1 MNTPKS
7 NVKKKIHLN
16 PILKKD
22 LRVTSRTMK
31 FSWGLFAFEAVLTL
45 IFLLAISI
53 IYNENDGYVEIYK
66 ALVWLFPIIGATE
79 LSIVALIMPIE
90 TASAITSERE
100 KQTFDIL
107 LTTVMTPKAI
117 IRGKVLA
124 AVMHIMTF
132 IVASIPLMALS
143 FTAGGISWW
152 VLFAYLL
159 LVFIFAY
166 FVGSIGIFCST
177 ITKKSIASIIISY
190 VIISTMFGGTHFP
203 VIIFAAFGGKSM
215 EIISKLI
222 LLLNPVWGFIIFFG
236 SVMGGE
242 EFMEELLD
250 LDIPLVSSGWVWVVI
265 TFGGMLL
272 VSLFFQRLAAR
283 NIDPLKGYGK
293 AAARQIRNGAGM
305 MPAANSQPVQQ
316 PQAVP
321 MQQSQTMP
329 MQQPQTVP
337 MQQSQTMPMQQSQ
350 AMPIQQAETVPVQ
363 QSIPEQQEMPVQQP
377 VMQSQEMPI
386 QNEQGQ
392 DNSDKQ

>member
-7 NVKKKIHLN
+7 KVNKKLHLN

-53 IYNENDGYVEIYK
+53 IYTENDGYVEIYK

-107 LTTVMTPKAI
+107 LTTVMTPRAI

-132 IVASIPLMALS
+132 IIASIPLMALS
-143 FTAGGISWW
+143 FTAGGIGWW
-152 VLFAYLL
+152 ALFAYLIC
-159 LVFIFAY
+159 VFIFAY
-166 FVGSIGIFCST
+166 FIGSIGIFCST

-190 VIISTMFGGTHFP
+190 VITSTIFGGLHFP
-203 VIIFAAFGGKSM
+203 AIIFAAFGGRSM
-215 EIISKLI
+215 EVFSKL
-222 LLLNPVWGFIIFFG
+222 LLLINPVWGFIIFFG
-236 SVMGGE
+236 GVMSGN
-242 EFMEELLD
+242 EFMDELLD
-250 LDIPLVSSGWVWVVI
+250 LDLPLVSSAWLWVII

-272 VSLFFQRLAAR
+272 VSFFFQTLAAR
-283 NIDPLKGYGK
+283 NIDPLRGYGK
-293 AAARQIRNGAGM
+293 AATRQIRKGAGV
-305 MPAANSQPVQQ
+305 MPAANRQSVQQ
-316 PQAVP
+316 PMQQSQAVP
-321 MQQSQTMP
+321 MQQP
-329 MQQPQTVP
+329 MQEQQGMPVQEP
-337 MQQSQTMPMQQSQ
+337 MQE
-350 AMPIQQAETVPVQ
+350 QQAAPVQ
-363 QSIPEQQEMPVQQP
+363 QSIQEQQIMPVQEPVKEAETITTQQPIQEQQVTPVQQP
-377 VMQSQEMPI
+377 VDI
-386 QNEQGQ
+386 
-392 DNSDKQ
+392 SDKQ